1 MNTRLQNEIQQA
13 LDRGPSLEAEATIH
27 ALIEAGTTP
36 EHKEEILDVF
46 RTNNLEK
53 PEALFYQ
60 FAEAYTEALHRQEEI
75 AKTLEIK
82 DRLGKQQEIIGEAIT
97 KEGVNLAALAKPL
110 EDLASLQEEIGR
122 LQDSTRG
129 RILIPT
135 TKAEVV
141 QEIKNKPDALKTGY
155 TLGADQLS
163 FQTGAFSIIAA
174 PTGHGKTTL
183 LISLLLDMAQQYP
196 NKRHW
201 LFSYEEGRAAI
212 TIKALNAYCNHDYS
226 TNNRRTLESYYKG
239 DPSFFGNYNDGGKI
253 GKRLPHF
260 LDKEKEFWLLVEK
273 GIINII
279 AADHSAEEL
288 QRTIAE
294 ISGPDTG
301 FIGID
306 YIQLLS
312 RENRDTYASRAEELK
327 RICLDLK
334 DLAVDKGIAIVAAAQ
349 FNRQVQFPNM
359 MESQGLADASD
370 IEKAANKVIGLWNG
384 DKQPKL
390 ENKEAKAFM
399 TARGIKEGTMYLEVL
414 KARDE
419 RSGDHATYEY
429 DGNRGFIGKE
439 PQTQQEQ
446 PDIAG
451 TVNNLLRQGEKEK
464 KGTHTTDFFR
474 T

>member
-1 MNTRLQNEIQQA
+1 MNIRLQNEIQQA
-13 LDRGPSLEAEATIH
+13 LSKAKNPTDEATIQ

-260 LDKEKEFWLLVEK
+260 LEKEKKFWSLVEN
-273 GIINII
+273 GIINIV
-279 AADHSAEEL
+279 AADYQAEEL

-306 YIQLLS
+306 YIQLLY
-312 RENRDTYASRAEELK
+312 RDDRGNYTARAEELK

-334 DLAVDKGIAIVAAAQ
+334 DLAVSKGIAIVSAAQ
-349 FNRQVQFPNM
+349 FNRQVQSPIM
-359 MESQGLADASD
+359 MDPQYLSDASD

-390 ENKEAKAFM
+390 QDKKSEKFM
-399 TARGIKEGTMYLEVL
+399 TTRGIKEGTMYLEVL

-419 RSGDHATYEY
+419 VSGEWDSYEY
-429 DGNRGFIGKE
+429 NGNRGTIEVHPNPKNQQDDDKKE
-439 PQTQQEQ
+439 KPATTGYKSREEW
-446 PDIAG
+446 
-451 TVNNLLRQGEKEK
+451 GEK
-464 KGTHTTDFFR
+464 
-474 T
+474 